1 MTSGNKIWTIPNTLS
16 LARIGLVPLF
26 VYFIVRHQPQ
36 EGFLVFLIAC
46 ATDGLDGFIA
56 RTFHQKSKLGAF
68 LDPAGDKLLMAASYI
83 LLSVSSL
90 GYIHIIPVWLT
101 SCVFG
106 RDLLIVSASF
116 FLLRFTDTAREE
128 IHVTLLGKV
137 TTLFQMGVLLLVL
150 FLNWRGLPWE
160 PIRWLYML
168 TFGVTVLSGIHYT
181 ARGIRLLQQ
190 SKRKHTGAP

>member
-1 MTSGNKIWTIPNTLS
+1 MTSGSKIWTIPNILS

-26 VYFIVRHQPQ
+26 IYFIVRHQAQ
-36 EGFLVFLIAC
+36 EGFIVFLIAG

-56 RTFHQKSKLGAF
+56 RTFHQKSALGAF
-68 LDPAGDKLLMAASYI
+68 LDPAGDKLLMAASFI

-90 GYIHIIPVWLT
+90 GYTHTIPVWLT
-101 SCVFG
+101 ACVFG

-116 FLLRFTDTAREE
+116 ILLRFTDTPREE
-128 IHVTLLGKV
+128 IHVTILGKV

-150 FLNWRGLPWE
+150 FLNWRGIPWE

-168 TFGVTVLSGIHYT
+168 TFGITVLSGIHYT
-181 ARGIRLLQQ
+181 ARGIHLLQP
-190 SKRKHTGAP
+190 SKKKHTDAP